1 MLSSGE
7 LNTVLNLTWDA
18 RSKWYNIGLGLGI
31 SVGTLD
37 AVKKDHREYCDEC
50 YTEVLKRWLRNDL
63 SPTWR
68 ALADALRAPSVNMSH
83 IAEQLL
89 AKC

>member
-1 MLSSGE
+1 M
-7 LNTVLNLTWDA
+7 
-18 RSKWYNIGLGLGI
+18 
-31 SVGTLD
+31 GTLD
-37 AVKKDHREYCDEC
+37 AVKINHREDCDEC

-68 ALADALRAPSVNMSH
+68 ALADALRAPSVKMSH